1 MPFLEFIQLQKR
13 RQEYLRANFFRSG
26 NPCTSARA
34 FNRRF
39 VKWGMG
45 VVSGRTGQCRR
56 LIYRI
61 ARPCR
66 DPVQF
71 AACNRDS
78 TRAAD
83 IGCHAPPRGQEAP
96 LVQLSRYSTHAGEP
110 DVYRFS
116 RSGAPDQPATMTASS
131 SAKAAW
137 EGTGE
142 VSGTTAASRILR
154 ATRDTS
160 RKRKSGLGSSVASG
174 KPRTI

>member
-1 MPFLEFIQLQKR
+1 
-13 RQEYLRANFFRSG
+13 
-26 NPCTSARA
+26 
-34 FNRRF
+34 
-39 VKWGMG
+39 MG
-45 VVSGRTGQCRR
+45 DGGSFWPNGPVRR

-96 LVQLSRYSTHAGEP
+96 LVQLSRYSTRAGEP

-142 VSGTTAASRILR
+142 VSGTSISHLR
-154 ATRDTS
+154 PRSEEHTS
-160 RKRKSGLGSSVASG
+160 ELQ
-174 KPRTI
+174 